1 MGLFELDSISIK
13 TDSFAG
19 FGYTD
24 TFITELIS
32 LIETKQSGSN
42 SFVGDPSGQPA
53 NQFSASFIFPV
64 TSSSSSVLPKPSAS
78 SGQGKISSYI
88 IVN

>member
-32 LIETKQSGSN
+32 LIETKHKKVIKVS
-42 SFVGDPSGQPA
+42 
-53 NQFSASFIFPV
+53 
-64 TSSSSSVLPKPSAS
+64 PKSQRYGP
-78 SGQGKISSYI
+78 
-88 IVN
+88 